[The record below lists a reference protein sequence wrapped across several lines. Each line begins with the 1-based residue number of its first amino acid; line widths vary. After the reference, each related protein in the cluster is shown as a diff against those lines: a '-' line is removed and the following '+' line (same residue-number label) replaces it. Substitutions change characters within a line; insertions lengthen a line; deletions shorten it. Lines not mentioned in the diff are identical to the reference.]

1 MEEDIVYNDVVKI
14 ERANDAETKKMENQ
28 EKKRIEMQNRDPL
41 DILAELGDDE

>member
-14 ERANDAETKKMENQ
+14 ERASDTEKNKMESQ

-41 DILAELGDDE
+41 DVLADDFGDE

>member
-14 ERANDAETKKMENQ
+14 ERANDAETNKMKKQ
-28 EKKRIEMQNRDPL
+28 EEKRLEMQNRDPL

>member
-14 ERANDAETKKMENQ
+14 ERVNDAETNKMKRQ
-28 EKKRIEMQNRDPL
+28 EEKRLEMQNRDPL

>member
-14 ERANDAETKKMENQ
+14 ERANDAEANKMKKQ
-28 EKKRIEMQNRDPL
+28 EEKRIEMQNRDPL